1 MTAAAFLELK
11 QRVSQL
17 NETERRQL
25 SAHLI
30 RLGQER
36 PAWQKEA
43 ARRLDAMAAGEQVS
57 TAALRKQL
65 GHA

>member
-11 QRVSQL
+11 QRVAKL
-17 NETERRQL
+17 TETERRQL

-36 PAWQKEA
+36 PAWKKEA
-43 ARRLDAMAAGEQVS
+43 ARKLDEMAAGKKVS
-57 TAALRKQL
+57 TTLLRQQL